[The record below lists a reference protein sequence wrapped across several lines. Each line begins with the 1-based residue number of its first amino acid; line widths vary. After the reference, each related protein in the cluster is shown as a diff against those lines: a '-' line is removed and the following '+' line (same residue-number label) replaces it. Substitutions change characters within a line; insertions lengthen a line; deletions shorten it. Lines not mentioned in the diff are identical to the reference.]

1 MWDILIDDWNDL
13 LSNQYN
19 KIQLSD
25 LVKRKYYIKLIKSK
39 IRFHKELL
47 HVVPRWKNYVNLK
60 SNIKYLSRNRNS
72 LIYLSEIKYL
82 PEVRFVII
90 FMKNAITFV
99 LRLKKTR
106 FIVLES
112 DLCHLKCNDT
122 VLFFRNK
129 AGRWGF
135 LILIISNRHRIRF
148 NEK

>member
-82 PEVRFVII
+82 PEVRFVKI

-99 LRLKKTR
+99 LRLKKQ
-106 FIVLES
+106 
-112 DLCHLKCNDT
+112 DLSFLSLICAT
-122 VLFFRNK
+122 WSVMTLFYFSEIRL
-129 AGRWGF
+129 GDGF
-135 LILIISNRHRIRF
+135 Y
-148 NEK
+148 